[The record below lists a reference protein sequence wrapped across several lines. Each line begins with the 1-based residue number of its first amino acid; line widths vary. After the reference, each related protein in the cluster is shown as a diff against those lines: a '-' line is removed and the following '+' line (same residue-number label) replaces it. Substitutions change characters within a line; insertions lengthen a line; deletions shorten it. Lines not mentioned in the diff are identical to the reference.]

1 MRRNDNA
8 LPSNQGNPATE
19 DIKVQTQKGYTTM
32 TADMEKVIGPRVPA
46 DEFKA
51 HRARYIIPTLLF
63 AIAAIL
69 LVVSI
74 YRPWW
79 RLKLNAPQ
87 YPQGLFVT
95 AYVNRMAGD
104 VAEIDGL
111 NHYIG
116 MRPLAEAAEFERQVS
131 IFGIGALALLILA
144 AAFVHTRW
152 AALLALPALFL
163 PFFFL
168 ADLQFWLANFGMN
181 LDPNA
186 ALSSSVD
193 PFIPPVL
200 WTGAI
205 AQFSTVPRL
214 LSGFWLA
221 MAASGFILVGLF
233 FHRRAYKPLVDKTQ
247 A

>member
-1 MRRNDNA
+1 M
-8 LPSNQGNPATE
+8 
-19 DIKVQTQKGYTTM
+19 M
-32 TADMEKVIGPRVPA
+32 TADMEKVLGPRVPA

-51 HRARYIIPTLLF
+51 HRARYLIPTLLF
-63 AIAAIL
+63 VAAAIL

-87 YPQGLFVT
+87 YPQGLYVT
-95 AYVNRMAGD
+95 AYVNRMAGN
-104 VAEIDGL
+104 VSEIDGL

-116 MRPLAEAAEFERQVS
+116 MRPLAEAAEFERAVS
-131 IFGIGALALLILA
+131 VYGIVALALLILG

-152 AALLALPALFL
+152 AALLVLPALL
-163 PFFFL
+163 VPVFFL
-168 ADLQFWLANFGMN
+168 ADLQFWLANFGLN
-181 LDPNA
+181 LDPHA

-200 WTGAI
+200 WKGTI

-221 MAASGFILVGLF
+221 MWSSGLILVGLF
-233 FHRRAYKPLVDKTQ
+233 FHRRAYKPLVDHTAKPAT
-247 A
+247 ANPGTV